1 MPGFEERKLF
11 HHVLKLAYVSGPAV
25 ELHCA
30 YSVLG
35 EGYRC
40 RHVLVG
46 EVRGEFA
53 GEQLYVASAVVQ
65 SGHVDT
71 DGGESVIQIF
81 AEFTLAHR
89 LG

>member
-1 MPGFEERKLF
+1 MYLWEKSEANLR
-11 HHVLKLAYVSGPAV
+11 
-25 ELHCA
+25 
-30 YSVLG
+30 
-35 EGYRC
+35 
-40 RHVLVG
+40 
-46 EVRGEFA
+46 

-89 LG
+89 PRIGPRWWPPPHVCWFSVRWNFPP